1 MKLKKKTQ
9 LEIKV
14 IKIKNSVDV
23 LDRLGMTGEKMSK
36 LQGRA
41 EAIFEN
47 VEQRVRD
54 GKRREVKWKNE
65 A

>member
-1 MKLKKKTQ
+1 MKFKKKTQ

-54 GKRREVKWKNE
+54 GKR
-65 A
+65 